1 MESMAAL
8 LTLPFALA
16 IGSFLNVVAVR
27 MPERRSVVTPGSAC
41 VSCRAEIAWYDN
53 LPVVS
58 YLLLRGRCRDCGAR
72 IGLRSPLVE
81 LLTAALIV
89 AVVWRFGL
97 TAEALVGTILVTGL
111 VALSVID
118 LEHQILPNRIVLP
131 MLAAVLAVN
140 VVSQPDR
147 WLEWTISA
155 LAASGF
161 LFAAAIAYP
170 GGMGLGDVK
179 LAAVLGAALGWSVA
193 VAMMIGLGAGALVGL
208 AVIARHGSAGRKQK
222 IPLGPFL
229 AFGAVVALFFGDA
242 LLGAYLDLM
251 S

>member
-1 MESMAAL
+1 LAAL
-8 LTLPFALA
+8 ETLPFALA

-27 MPERRSVVTPGSAC
+27 LPEGRSVVSPGSAC
-41 VSCRAEIAWYDN
+41 AGCETEIAWYDN
-53 LPVVS
+53 VPVLS
-58 YLLLRGRCRDCGAR
+58 YLLLRGRCRHCGVR
-72 IGLRSPLVE
+72 IGLHHPLVE
-81 LLTAALIV
+81 LLTAVLVV
-89 AVVWRFGL
+89 AVVWRFGF

-118 LEHQILPNRIVLP
+118 LEHQILPDRIVLP
-131 MLAAVLAVN
+131 MLAAVWTVN

-147 WLEWTISA
+147 WLEWTLAA
-155 LAASGF
+155 LAASGV
-161 LFAAAIAYP
+161 LFAAALAYP

-193 VAMMIGLGAGALVGL
+193 VAMMIGLAAGALVGVAL
-208 AVIARHGSAGRKQK
+208 IARNGSAGRKQK

-229 AFGAVVALFFGDA
+229 AFGAVVALFAGDA